1 MFLRILESICGVMQR
16 KEEMAWSGK
25 CCTMPG
31 QRCSNSQ
38 FALSHLCLFASILKN
53 LTRIERIGCLFG
65 SCAFGSTFLAELGI
79 KNGIVVNDFVSACQ
93 CQHPTNL
100 QKTGNGHK
108 MNFLSHFACW
118 YEYFLYLCKSNDGY
132 GNNEYYF
139 KI

>member
-1 MFLRILESICGVMQR
+1 MFLRIMESICGVMQR

-53 LTRIERIGCLFG
+53 LTRIKRVGCLFG

-79 KNGIVVNDFVSACQ
+79 KNGIVVNDFVIVCHGCKDSKSCRIMQLFCECLPMSA
-93 CQHPTNL
+93 P
-100 QKTGNGHK
+100 
-108 MNFLSHFACW
+108 
-118 YEYFLYLCKSNDGY
+118 YESTKDRKWTQ
-132 GNNEYYF
+132 NEF
-139 KI
+139 FIPFCLLV

>member
-1 MFLRILESICGVMQR
+1 MIPRSQTLCECLPMSAPYESTKDR
-16 KEEMAWSGK
+16 KW
-25 CCTMPG
+25 T
-31 QRCSNSQ
+31 QN
-38 FALSHLCLFASILKN
+38 
-53 LTRIERIGCLFG
+53 
-65 SCAFGSTFLAELGI
+65 
-79 KNGIVVNDFVSACQ
+79 
-93 CQHPTNL
+93 TNL